1 MFKAMAEAWG
11 AMLPTGTPLFVLLGL
26 AGWAF
31 AALAGF
37 PGIVVP
43 QRIAMAAN
51 SFPLLLVLLA
61 ITLLPPLTTW
71 LPGLLL
77 GRCVHGGASV
87 RSPPGGKMA
96 LRASRW
102 RRCRRSAPWKPYPTR
117 RPGSPRA
124 APNSAGL
131 CIARLGREH

>member
-1 MFKAMAEAWG
+1 MFEAMAEAWG

-77 GRCVHGGASV
+77 GRQAGG
-87 RSPPGGKMA
+87 
-96 LRASRW
+96 
-102 RRCRRSAPWKPYPTR
+102 
-117 RPGSPRA
+117 
-124 APNSAGL
+124 
-131 CIARLGREH
+131 